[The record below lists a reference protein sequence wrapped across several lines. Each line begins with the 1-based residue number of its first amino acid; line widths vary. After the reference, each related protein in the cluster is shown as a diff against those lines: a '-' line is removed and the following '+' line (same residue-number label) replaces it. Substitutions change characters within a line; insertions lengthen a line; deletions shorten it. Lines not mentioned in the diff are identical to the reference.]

1 MLGIDIVL
9 LIFYQDYDV
18 LLVSYVDNGLGVW
31 IYGDVVENK
40 YVFFNVYFYFFIL
53 LYIYDVCLFV
63 LKGFV
68 FDFMVIRCIS
78 FGVRLYEILCG
89 SVFLDLIWL

>member
-9 LIFYQDYDV
+9 FIFYQDYDV

-40 YVFFNVYFYFFIL
+40 YVF
-53 LYIYDVCLFV
+53 
-63 LKGFV
+63 
-68 FDFMVIRCIS
+68 
-78 FGVRLYEILCG
+78 
-89 SVFLDLIWL
+89 

>member
-1 MLGIDIVL
+1 MFIYLFIDI
-9 LIFYQDYDV
+9 
-18 LLVSYVDNGLGVW
+18 
-31 IYGDVVENK
+31 
-40 YVFFNVYFYFFIL
+40 YFYSFFIFL
-53 LYIYDVCLFV
+53 FYYIYDVCLFV

>member
-1 MLGIDIVL
+1 MSLILIVFCLLFYLNFLLWKIILSIDIVL
-9 LIFYQDYDV
+9 FIFYQDYDV

-53 LYIYDVCLFV
+53 LYIYFKFLDIVSYCLF
-63 LKGFV
+63 F
-68 FDFMVIRCIS
+68 
-78 FGVRLYEILCG
+78 
-89 SVFLDLIWL
+89 